1 MIETANPTTT
11 NQLLTPN
18 QIPTTPT
25 TQATT
30 PNHGTRTKNNPTG
43 KTTGKNANIHA
54 IQITVATPTTAQTQK
69 TLGSKSGQTLD
80 HQLTQINSHTNLSL
94 KRNHL
99 QLFHFQQVHTG
110 ETANCSMD
118 PQS

>member
-1 MIETANPTTT
+1 MKMESTNPTTT

-54 IQITVATPTTAQTQK
+54 IQLTVATPTGAATRRR
-69 TLGSKSGQTLD
+69 L
-80 HQLTQINSHTNLSL
+80 
-94 KRNHL
+94 
-99 QLFHFQQVHTG
+99 V
-110 ETANCSMD
+110 
-118 PQS
+118 